1 MTNATETRA
10 FQAEVKELLGLMIH
24 SLYSHKE
31 IFLRELISNASDAL
45 DKLRFEAL
53 TQPALHDAGDELLIR
68 LDVDEE
74 RRRIVLADNGI
85 GMTRAEVVENL
96 GTIARS
102 GTRRFLEALRAKGAQ
117 SPELIGQ
124 FGVGFYSS
132 FMVADSITVETRKA
146 GTQDGVRWTSRGDG
160 EYTLEDVAGL
170 ERGTR
175 ITLELKALPADDEEA
190 QDFADAGLLRELV
203 RKYSDFVE
211 WPIVMP
217 SERLQ
222 SEGAL
227 VRRKLADG
235 TEILEL
241 NSKKP
246 LWMRSKDEL
255 KPEEYAQFYKHLAH
269 DWSDP
274 LETVHFRNEGSN
286 EYTALLYVPSE
297 RPLDLFDPGRDK
309 SHVSLYVRRVFVM
322 GDCEELL
329 PSWLRFVRGVVDS
342 SDLPLN
348 VSREILQQ
356 NRALAQI
363 RKRCTTKVLE
373 ALGALRDSRRDD
385 YERFWAAFGT
395 VLKEGIVVDRE
406 RMEQVAGL
414 CLFPSSKD
422 EKAITLDEYIA
433 RAPAG
438 QDTIYVIGGADL
450 ATVRRSP
457 HLEALAAQ
465 GGEALCMVEPVD
477 EWVRDMLTE
486 YKGKKLVAL
495 ERGEAQ
501 FAGEAEKQKR
511 EDAERE
517 YRGVLEKLEQELSG
531 SVASVRVSSRL
542 KESPAV
548 LVDDVDAH
556 GIHYERMLR
565 QTGRPVPP
573 RKRVLELNA
582 DHPLAAR
589 LKSLVD
595 AGDAGGKLK
604 DWGDLLYGQALLA
617 EGSPLPDAPRF
628 SKLVSD
634 LMLASSK

>member
-1 MTNATETRA
+1 MQQSPETHA

-45 DKLRFEAL
+45 DKLRYEAL
-53 TQPALHDAGDELLIR
+53 TQPALHDGGDELSIR

-102 GTRRFLEALRAKGAQ
+102 GTRRFLDALRAKGAQ

-132 FMVADSITVETRKA
+132 FMVAETITVETRKA
-146 GTQDGVRWTSRGDG
+146 GTSEGVRWRSRGDG
-160 EYTLEDVAGL
+160 EFTLENAEGL
-170 ERGTR
+170 ARGTR
-175 ITLELKALPADDEEA
+175 ITLELKALPEGEDDA

-211 WPIVMP
+211 WPILMP
-217 SERLQ
+217 AERLP

-227 VRRKLADG
+227 KRRPGPDG
-235 TEILEL
+235 VEVFEL

-246 LWMRSKDEL
+246 LWMRPKDEL

-269 DWSDP
+269 DWNDP

-297 RPLDLFDPGRDK
+297 RPFDMFDPGRDK
-309 SHVSLYVRRVFVM
+309 SHVSLYVRRIFVM
-322 GDCEELL
+322 ADCEELL

-356 NRALAQI
+356 NRTLAQI
-363 RKRCTTKVLE
+363 KKRCTTKVLE
-373 ALGALRDSRRDD
+373 ALAAMRDGRRED
-385 YERFWAAFGT
+385 YERFWTAFGT
-395 VLKEGIVVDRE
+395 VLKEGLVVERE
-406 RMEQVAGL
+406 RTEQLAAL
-414 CLFPSSKD
+414 CLFPSSKED
-422 EKAITLDEYIA
+422 KLVSLDEYLA
-433 RAPAG
+433 RCPSG
-438 QDTIYVIGGADL
+438 QDSIYVIGGSDL

-457 HLEALAAQ
+457 HLEALAAK
-465 GGEALCMVEPVD
+465 GWEALCWVEPVD
-477 EWVRDMLTE
+477 EWVRDLLTE
-486 YKGKKLVAL
+486 YKGKKIVAL
-495 ERGEAQ
+495 ERGEAD
-501 FAGEAEKQKR
+501 FAGEADKQKR

-517 YRGVLEKLEQELSG
+517 YRAVLEKLESELTG
-531 SVASVRVSSRL
+531 SVARVRFSSRL
-542 KESPAV
+542 KDSPAV
-548 LVDDVDAH
+548 LVDDADAH
-556 GIHYERMLR
+556 GLHYERMLR

-582 DHPLAAR
+582 DHPLTAR
-589 LKSLVD
+589 LKALIE
-595 AGDAGGKLK
+595 AGDTTGKLK

-628 SKLVSD
+628 SKLVSE
-634 LMLASSK
+634 LMLATSK

>member
-1 MTNATETRA
+1 MTNAPETRA

-53 TQPALHDAGDELLIR
+53 TQPALHAQADELLIR
-68 LDVDEE
+68 IDVDEE
-74 RRRIVLADNGI
+74 RRRIVIADNGI

-132 FMVADSITVETRKA
+132 FMVAESIAVETCKA
-146 GTQDGVRWTSRGDG
+146 GTQEGVRWSSRGDG

-170 ERGTR
+170 ARGTR
-175 ITLELKALPADDEEA
+175 ITLELKSLPADDEEA

-217 SERLQ
+217 TERLQ
-222 SEGAL
+222 NEGAL
-227 VRRKLADG
+227 VRRTLADG
-235 TEILEL
+235 VEVFEL

-246 LWMRSKDEL
+246 LWMRSKDEI
-255 KPEEYAQFYKHLAH
+255 KSEEYAQFYKHLAH

-373 ALGALRDSRRDD
+373 ALGALRDSRRED
-385 YERFWAAFGT
+385 YERFWAALGT

-414 CLFPSSKD
+414 CLF
-422 EKAITLDEYIA
+422 
-433 RAPAG
+433 
-438 QDTIYVIGGADL
+438 
-450 ATVRRSP
+450 
-457 HLEALAAQ
+457 
-465 GGEALCMVEPVD
+465 
-477 EWVRDMLTE
+477 
-486 YKGKKLVAL
+486 
-495 ERGEAQ
+495 
-501 FAGEAEKQKR
+501 
-511 EDAERE
+511 
-517 YRGVLEKLEQELSG
+517 
-531 SVASVRVSSRL
+531 
-542 KESPAV
+542 
-548 LVDDVDAH
+548 
-556 GIHYERMLR
+556 
-565 QTGRPVPP
+565 
-573 RKRVLELNA
+573 
-582 DHPLAAR
+582 
-589 LKSLVD
+589 
-595 AGDAGGKLK
+595 
-604 DWGDLLYGQALLA
+604 
-617 EGSPLPDAPRF
+617 
-628 SKLVSD
+628 
-634 LMLASSK
+634 